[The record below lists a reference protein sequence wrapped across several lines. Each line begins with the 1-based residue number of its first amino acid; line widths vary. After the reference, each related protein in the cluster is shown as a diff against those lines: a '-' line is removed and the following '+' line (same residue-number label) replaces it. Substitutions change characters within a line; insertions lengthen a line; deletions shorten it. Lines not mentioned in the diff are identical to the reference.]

1 MTEMGQSLYKY
12 LVISIGVLA
21 AFIIFAL
28 LVSPKLDIGFARP
41 LREEY
46 TKVFFQVNKQDY
58 APLDQFMILVTQFG
72 RELVW
77 PLVIVVLF
85 KFGGATGKKAALIM
99 TLAMIVLIPI
109 GVLSKE
115 IVARPRPFIPD
126 TEVIL
131 AADSQYAYPS
141 GHSLIVVA
149 GATVSVAV
157 LFRNSSWK
165 MKAVSTVLAVEASI
179 VCFSRIYVGAY
190 YPLDALGGILL
201 GVGISLLFFSHISTI
216 ENLQTRISLFLVCS
230 IMIDTT

>member
-1 MTEMGQSLYKY
+1 MSLNKY

-28 LVSPKLDIGFARP
+28 LVSPKLDIGYLRP
-41 LREEY
+41 LIDVDTE
-46 TKVFFQVNKQDY
+46 VFLQVNKQHY
-58 APLDQFMILVTQFG
+58 APLDQFMILITQFG

-77 PLVIVVLF
+77 PIVIVVLF
-85 KFGGATGKKAALIM
+85 MFGGAAGKKAALIM
-99 TLAMIVLIPI
+99 MFAMIVLIPI
-109 GVLSKE
+109 GMLSKE

-131 AADSQYAYPS
+131 AMDSQFAYPS

-165 MKAVSTVLAVEASI
+165 MKAVSMALAVEASI
-179 VCFSRIYVGAY
+179 VCFSRIYVGAH
-190 YPLDALGGILL
+190 YPLDVLGGILL
-201 GVGISLLFFSHISTI
+201 GIGISLLFLSQTRRIT
-216 ENLQTRISLFLVCS
+216 NLQTTIAKSLLS
-230 IMIDTT
+230 RR

>member
-1 MTEMGQSLYKY
+1 MSLNKY
-12 LVISIGVLA
+12 LVISTGALA
-21 AFIIFAL
+21 AFIVLAL

-41 LREEY
+41 LREED
-46 TKVFFQVNKQDY
+46 TKVFFQVNKQHH

-77 PLVIVVLF
+77 PIVIVVLF
-85 KFGGATGKKAALIM
+85 MFGGATGKKTALIM

-126 TEVIL
+126 TEIIL
-131 AADSQYAYPS
+131 AADSQYSYPS
-141 GHSLIVVA
+141 GHSMIVVA

-165 MKAVSTVLAVEASI
+165 MKVVSMALAVEASI
-179 VCFSRIYVGAY
+179 VCFSRIYVGAH
-190 YPLDALGGILL
+190 YPLDVLGGILL
-201 GVGISLLFFSHISTI
+201 GIGISLLFLSQTSRI
-216 ENLQTRISLFLVCS
+216 ENLQTTISRSL
-230 IMIDTT
+230 

>member
-1 MTEMGQSLYKY
+1 MTLNKY

-28 LVSPKLDIGFARP
+28 LVSPKLDIGFLRP
-41 LREEY
+41 LIDVDTE
-46 TKVFFQVNKQDY
+46 VFLQINKQHY
-58 APLDQFMILVTQFG
+58 APLDQFMILITQFG

-77 PLVIVVLF
+77 PIVIVVLF
-85 KFGGATGKKAALIM
+85 MFGGATRKKAALIM
-99 TLAMIVLIPI
+99 MLAMIVLIPI
-109 GVLSKE
+109 GMLSKE

-131 AADSQYAYPS
+131 AADSQFAYPS

-165 MKAVSTVLAVEASI
+165 MKAVSMTLAVEASI
-179 VCFSRIYVGAY
+179 VCFSRIYVGAH
-190 YPLDALGGILL
+190 YPLDVLGGILL
-201 GVGISLLFFSHISTI
+201 GIGISLLFLSQTRRI
-216 ENLQTRISLFLVCS
+216 ENLQTTIAKSLLS
-230 IMIDTT
+230 RR

>member
-1 MTEMGQSLYKY
+1 M
-12 LVISIGVLA
+12 ISIGVLA

-41 LREEY
+41 LREED
-46 TKVFFQVNKQDY
+46 TKVFFQVNKQHPV
-58 APLDQFMILVTQFG
+58 PLDQFMILVTQFG

-77 PLVIVVLF
+77 PIVIVVLF
-85 KFGGATGKKAALIM
+85 MFGGATGKKAALIM

-115 IVARPRPFIPD
+115 IVARPRPFIPH
-126 TEVIL
+126 TEIIL
-131 AADSQYAYPS
+131 AADSQFAYPS

-165 MKAVSTVLAVEASI
+165 MKVVSMALAVEASI
-179 VCFSRIYVGAY
+179 VCFSRIYVGAH
-190 YPLDALGGILL
+190 YPLDVLGGILL
-201 GVGISLLFFSHISTI
+201 GIGISLLFLSQPRRI
-216 ENLQTRISLFLVCS
+216 ENLQTTIAKSLFS
-230 IMIDTT
+230 RR

>member
-1 MTEMGQSLYKY
+1 MSLNKY
-12 LVISIGVLA
+12 LVISTGALA
-21 AFIIFAL
+21 AFIVLAL

-41 LREEY
+41 LREED
-46 TKVFFQVNKQDY
+46 TKVFFQVNKQHY

-77 PLVIVVLF
+77 PIVIVVLF
-85 KFGGATGKKAALIM
+85 MFGGATGKKAALIM

-126 TEVIL
+126 TEIIL
-131 AADSQYAYPS
+131 AADSQYSYPS
-141 GHSLIVVA
+141 GHSMIVVA

-165 MKAVSTVLAVEASI
+165 MKVVSMALAVEASI
-179 VCFSRIYVGAY
+179 VCFSRIYVGAH
-190 YPLDALGGILL
+190 YPLDVLGGILL
-201 GVGISLLFFSHISTI
+201 GIGISLLFLSQTSRI
-216 ENLQTRISLFLVCS
+216 ENLQTTISRSL
-230 IMIDTT
+230 

>member
-1 MTEMGQSLYKY
+1 VSLNKY
-12 LVISIGVLA
+12 LVISIGVLT

-28 LVSPKLDIGFARP
+28 LVTPKLDLGFTRP
-41 LREEY
+41 LRDVD
-46 TKVFFQVNKQDY
+46 TKVFLQINKQHY
-58 APLDQFMILVTQFG
+58 APLDQFMILITQLG

-77 PLVIVVLF
+77 PIVIVVLF
-85 KFGGATGKKAALIM
+85 TFGGATGKKAALIM
-99 TLAMIVLIPI
+99 ALAMIVLIPI
-109 GVLSKE
+109 GMLSKE

-165 MKAVSTVLAVEASI
+165 MKAVSTALAVEASI
-179 VCFSRIYVGAY
+179 VCFSRIYVGAH
-190 YPLDALGGILL
+190 YPLDVLGGILL
-201 GVGISLLFFSHISTI
+201 GIGISFLFLSHISTI
-216 ENLQTRISLFLVCS
+216 ENLQTRISWSLLS
-230 IMIDTT
+230 RR

>member
-1 MTEMGQSLYKY
+1 MTLNKY

-28 LVSPKLDIGFARP
+28 LVSPKLDIGFLRP
-41 LREEY
+41 LIDVDTE
-46 TKVFFQVNKQDY
+46 VFLQINKQHY
-58 APLDQFMILVTQFG
+58 APLDQFMILITQFG

-77 PLVIVVLF
+77 PIVIVVLF
-85 KFGGATGKKAALIM
+85 MFGGATGKKAALIM
-99 TLAMIVLIPI
+99 MLAMIVLIPI
-109 GVLSKE
+109 GMLSKE

-131 AADSQYAYPS
+131 AADSQFAYPS

-165 MKAVSTVLAVEASI
+165 MKAVSMTLAVEASI
-179 VCFSRIYVGAY
+179 VCFSRIYVGAH
-190 YPLDALGGILL
+190 YPLDVLGGILL
-201 GVGISLLFFSHISTI
+201 GIGISLLFLSQTRRI
-216 ENLQTRISLFLVCS
+216 ENLQTTIAKSLLS
-230 IMIDTT
+230 RR